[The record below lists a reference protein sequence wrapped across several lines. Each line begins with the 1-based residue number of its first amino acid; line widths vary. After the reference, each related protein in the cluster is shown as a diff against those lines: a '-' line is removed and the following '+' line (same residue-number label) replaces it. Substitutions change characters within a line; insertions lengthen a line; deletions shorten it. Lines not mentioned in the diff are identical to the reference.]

1 MLTFVKE
8 TTTVWEKLKSTTKP
22 IVLYGMGNGADKILD
37 WCNKNSVKVQEV
49 FASDAFVRGQSFRG
63 FTVLKYSDIVE
74 KYDDF
79 LIVLAFATESPIVL
93 PQFYEL
99 STKHEFVA
107 PHLAL
112 FEGDEMVT
120 KEWLEKYETRLQT
133 TYNNLADN
141 KSKEVFADLI
151 NYKISGNINYLKSA
165 ETSRRSDLV
174 ELIQLDSSPSS
185 KEVYLDLGAYNGDT
199 IEEFLELTDNNYH
212 KIIALEPD
220 TKNFKKLK
228 KNVETNQ
235 IANTILINKGIWN
248 ENTTLFFS
256 NSGGRQST
264 LVDATKLEVD
274 VTTINTICK
283 EAQLD
288 EPITFIKMDVEG
300 AEIEALT
307 GGDIFI
313 AKDKPKLFI
322 AAYHRDND
330 LFLLPE
336 LITKLADYNIYLRKH
351 PYIPAW
357 EINYICIPK
366 NSH

>member
-8 TTTVWEKLKSTTKP
+8 TTTVWEKLKNTTKP

-37 WCNKNSVKVQEV
+37 WCKKNNVKIQEV
-49 FASDAFVRGQSFRG
+49 FASDAFVRGQSYQD
-63 FTVLKYSDIVE
+63 FTVLKYSDVAK

-93 PQFYEL
+93 PQIYEL

-112 FEGDEMVT
+112 FDGDEIVT
-120 KEWLEKYETRLQT
+120 KDWLEKYETRLQT
-133 TYNNLADN
+133 TYDNLADE

-165 ETSRRSDLV
+165 ETQRRDDLV
-174 ELIQLDSSPSS
+174 ELIKLDSTTKS

-199 IEEFLELTDNNYH
+199 IEEFLELTNNNYH

-228 KNVETNQ
+228 KNVETKEL
-235 IANTILINKGIWN
+235 INTTLINKGIWDK
-248 ENTTLFFS
+248 ETTLFFS

-264 LVDATKLEVD
+264 LVAATKIEVP
-274 VTTINTICK
+274 VTTIDIICAK
-283 EAQLD
+283 EELT
-288 EPITFIKMDVEG
+288 EPLTFIKMDVEG

-307 GGDIFI
+307 GGSTVI

-336 LITKLADYNIYLRKH
+336 LITKLADYDIYLRKH

-357 EINYICIPK
+357 EINYLCIPK
-366 NSH
+366 K

>member
-8 TTTVWEKLKSTTKP
+8 TTTVWEKLKKTTKP

-37 WCNKNSVKVQEV
+37 WCLENKVKVNEV
-49 FASDAFVRGQSFRG
+49 FASDAFVRGQSYRG
-63 FTVLKYSDIVE
+63 FTVLKYSDIAN
-74 KYDDF
+74 KYEDF
-79 LIVLAFATESPIVL
+79 LIVLAFASESPIVL

-99 STKHEFVA
+99 STKREFLA
-107 PHLAL
+107 PHLPL
-112 FEGDEMVT
+112 FEGDEIVT
-120 KEWLEKYETRLQT
+120 KDWLEKYETRLQEA
-133 TYNNLADN
+133 YDKLSDE

-151 NYKISGNINYLKSA
+151 NYKISGNINYLKNA
-165 ETSRRSDLV
+165 ETQRRDDLV
-174 ELIQLDSSPSS
+174 ELVSLESSPSS

-199 IEEFLELTDNNYH
+199 IEEFLELTNNNY
-212 KIIALEPD
+212 KQIIALEPD
-220 TKNFKKLK
+220 TKNFKKLQ
-228 KNVETNQ
+228 KNIETKE
-235 IANTILINKGIWN
+235 IANTILVNKGIWK

-264 LVDATKLEVD
+264 LVDATKLEVP
-274 VTTINTICK
+274 VTTIDTICD
-283 EAQLD
+283 EAKLAN
-288 EPITFIKMDVEG
+288 PLTFIKMDVEG

-307 GGDIFI
+307 GGASFI

-336 LITKLADYNIYLRKH
+336 LISKLANYDIYLRKH

-366 NSH
+366 KS